1 MLDFGQISCL
11 GLTSWLCWLVSILR
25 ENVKNSGDG
34 DHDDH
39 RLDHDDGDDDHHRL
53 DHDDGDGDTLS
64 ASRGKRLECSFI
76 YQAEPQGHIFFL
88 DNQLYHFRMIC

>member
-11 GLTSWLCWLVSILR
+11 GLTSWHCWLASFLR

-34 DHDDH
+34 DH
-39 RLDHDDGDDDHHRL
+39 DHHRL

-88 DNQLYHFRMIC
+88 DNQLYHFRIIS

>member
-11 GLTSWLCWLVSILR
+11 GLTSWHCRLASFLR

-34 DHDDH
+34 DHDD
-39 RLDHDDGDDDHHRL
+39 HRL

-88 DNQLYHFRMIC
+88 DNQLNHFRMIC